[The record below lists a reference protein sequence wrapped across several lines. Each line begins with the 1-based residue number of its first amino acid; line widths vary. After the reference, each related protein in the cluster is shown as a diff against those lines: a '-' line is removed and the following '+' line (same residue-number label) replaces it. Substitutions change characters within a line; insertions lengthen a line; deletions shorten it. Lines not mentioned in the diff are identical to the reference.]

1 MGNMNEIEIFE
12 GKSLSDLFKEIYT
25 NSNEKKTTMTQ
36 LVEDLRPL
44 VKESGDAMLLV
55 PMIKEYLEVSVKNDE
70 NLIKLAMVIQR
81 LIAKQSDLE
90 SASEFGLSEEEKAK
104 HIAEAAKV
112 YENVM
117 ENSSSRIIGTAKVE
131 VSSSKVTV

>member
-104 HIAEAAKV
+104 LIAEAEKV

-131 VSSSKVTV
+131 VSSNKVTV

>member
-104 HIAEAAKV
+104 LIAEAEKV